1 MAFGSMLGARF
12 KKKKKVPMEK
22 ETGNWMEMALDPW
35 ILPWDFGKGSH
46 RSSTDG
52 FWLRVGSSH
61 LGLSNKTTAG
71 ISSHQGRTGA
81 LTPQCI
87 VAQQGALW
95 YCPWGPHTGHPG
107 PLQCA
112 MGQEKDPFTHVL
124 G

>member
-12 KKKKKVPMEK
+12 KKKKSSYGK
-22 ETGNWMEMALDPW
+22 GNWELDGNGLGPLDFALGFWQRIPQK
-35 ILPWDFGKGSH
+35 FH
-46 RSSTDG
+46 R
-52 FWLRVGSSH
+52 WLRVGSSL

-71 ISSHQGRTGA
+71 ISSHQGGTGA

>member
-35 ILPWDFGKGSH
+35 IFALGFWQRIPQKFH
-46 RSSTDG
+46 R
-52 FWLRVGSSH
+52 WLRVGSSH